1 MESQVAW
8 PGALFRFPETA
19 GLPTLAAFLDIATE
33 VHQPSPAV
41 PLSLV
46 VANITKWRPEILRWF
61 SKLVVTASWPKRPTS
76 ILNKRGKPK
85 LVWLAPACTP
95 SGREPPKVGCG
106 FLAVELPRAKW
117 RLVVIS
123 VYLKSGTGLHV
134 EPNASLVAELMALT
148 KRLPNW
154 VAAGDWNVDLD
165 KFAGTNIATTMG
177 AEILGDKEAAISTG
191 NTLDFVL
198 ASPSVAPLLR
208 LQINKAIPFA
218 PHYSLHLKV
227 DLAQG
232 LLHLPTLPAFPGP
245 SGPYVIP
252 DDSASPGQHS
262 RDAPETGAAPN
273 GLLCSEPTAPWS
285 ARHRGSSDVKHRRHS

>member
-177 AEILGDKEAAISTG
+177 AEILGDKKRPPFPQATHW
-191 NTLDFVL
+191 TLC
-198 ASPSVAPLLR
+198 SPALR
-208 LQINKAIPFA
+208 LPRYSVSRLIKPFRL
-218 PHYSLHLKV
+218 PHTTACTSK
-227 DLAQG
+227 LAQG
-232 LLHLPTLPAFPGP
+232 LLHLPVGLML
-245 SGPYVIP
+245 
-252 DDSASPGQHS
+252 SPMTPQATQQRRAG
-262 RDAPETGAAPN
+262 D
-273 GLLCSEPTAPWS
+273 EPTAPWS
-285 ARHRGSSDVKHRRHS
+285 A